1 MAKVV
6 SSNIDSQPVS
16 KLSPAW
22 HIILMGASLGLL
34 YSGLTLYLSKFVG
47 LSSAAGDIATII
59 VATVGI
65 IVMLNLRMA
74 RPLLVA
80 VASAVSLWGL
90 SKLTDGLGWFEVL
103 VWSVLVYGL
112 AYFLFSWLTR
122 YKKITPVLIAIIIIV
137 VIVRLTITL

>member
-16 KLSPAW
+16 KSSPVW
-22 HIILMGASLGLL
+22 HIIAVGAILGLL
-34 YSGLTLYLSKFVG
+34 YYVLTLYLSRFVG
-47 LSSAAGDIATII
+47 LASVAGDIATII

-65 IVMLNLRMA
+65 IVMLNLGMA

-80 VASAVSLWGL
+80 VASAISLWGL
-90 SKLTDGLGWFEVL
+90 SKLTDGLGWFEAM
-103 VWSVLVYGL
+103 VWSVLIYSL

-122 YKKITPVLIAIIIIV
+122 YKKIIPVLIAVVAIV
-137 VIVRLTITL
+137 IIVRLTITP

>member
-16 KLSPAW
+16 KFSPVW
-22 HIILMGASLGLL
+22 HIILMGAILGLL
-34 YSGLTLYLSKFVG
+34 YCGLTFYLSKFVG
-47 LSSAAGDIATII
+47 LISAAGDIATII
-59 VATVGI
+59 VATIGI
-65 IVMLNLRMA
+65 IIMLNLGMA
-74 RPLLVA
+74 RPLLIA
-80 VASAVSLWGL
+80 VASAISLWGL
-90 SKLTDGLGWFEVL
+90 SKLTDGLGWFEVV

-122 YKKITPVLIAIIIIV
+122 YKKITPILIAIVIIV